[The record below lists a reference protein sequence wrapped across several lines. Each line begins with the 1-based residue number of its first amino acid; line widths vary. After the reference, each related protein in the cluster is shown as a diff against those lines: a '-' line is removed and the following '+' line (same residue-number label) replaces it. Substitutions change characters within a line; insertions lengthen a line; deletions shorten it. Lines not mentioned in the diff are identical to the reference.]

1 MKMGDPLG
9 PTGLSG
15 VPCTKREPHTHLGV
29 FYSKSSRYAVLR
41 GLFVPENGCRLDVVR
56 LFGKRLSYHVVE
68 TRNLPGKKR
77 HVKIAFKK
85 KSGEIMPPDAKV
97 I

>member
-1 MKMGDPLG
+1 MGDSLG

-15 VPCTKREPHTHLGV
+15 VPGTKREPHTHLGV

-41 GLFVPENGCRLDVVR
+41 GLFVPENGYRLDVVR
-56 LFGKRLSYHVVE
+56 LLGKILSYHVVE
-68 TRNLPGKKR
+68 TRKLPSEKR
-77 HVKIAFKK
+77 HVKTVFKK
-85 KSGEIMPPDAKV
+85 KNGEIMPPDAKV